1 MAHVKTLLV
10 IKRSTLNTEIV
21 SPKVSAAHQKTTIKA
36 NAGPN
41 LASLLEQSETIVSD
55 EDTRALQHAGDETDQ
70 SDSDSE
76 VSSNGEESLYEN
88 IKFGITCLMEL
99 APTLQRNIV
108 RGEKARAQRILSSAQ
123 PFRVSEPAEIYV
135 SMAREKF
142 KQADLNLVQ
151 RLGQANWQR
160 HRRIRDMM
168 FRSEEGM
175 EEDLVPGTTHPTDH
189 STFRPPPTFRDSG
202 LGTTITSASQYAAS
216 AASHTSFASTVEEGV
231 KESLRVP
238 PMPPEAAD
246 GKPFQCFICK
256 TLQLR
261 IRNRID
267 WK

>member
-1 MAHVKTLLV
+1 MKTPHV

-21 SPKVSAAHQKTTIKA
+21 SPKVSVGHQKTTIKA
-36 NAGPN
+36 SAGPN

-55 EDTRALQHAGDETDQ
+55 EDTRASQDAGDETDQ

-76 VSSNGEESLYEN
+76 LSSNGEESLYEN
-88 IKFGITCLMEL
+88 IQFGIACLMEL
-99 APTLQRNIV
+99 GPTLQKNIV
-108 RGEKARAQRILSSAQ
+108 RGTKARTQRILSSAQ

-142 KQADLNLVQ
+142 KQADLNLIQ

-168 FRSEEGM
+168 YRSEEGI
-175 EEDLVPGTTHPTDH
+175 EEKPVPGKMHPTDH
-189 STFRPPPTFRDSG
+189 STFRPPPTFHDSG
-202 LGTTITSASQYAAS
+202 LGTTISSASQYAVS

-231 KESLRVP
+231 RNSLRVP
-238 PMPPEAAD
+238 SMPPEAAD
-246 GKPFQCFICK
+246 GKPFKCFICGN
-256 TLQLR
+256 LQLN

>member
-1 MAHVKTLLV
+1 M
-10 IKRSTLNTEIV
+10 STLNTEIV
-21 SPKVSAAHQKTTIKA
+21 SPKVSAGHQKTTIKA
-36 NAGPN
+36 SAGPD
-41 LASLLEQSETIVSD
+41 LASLLEQSEIMVSD
-55 EDTRALQHAGDETDQ
+55 ATRISQYAGDETGQ

-76 VSSNGEESLYEN
+76 VSSNGEESLYEI
-88 IKFGITCLMEL
+88 IKFGIACLTEL

-108 RGEKARAQRILSSAQ
+108 RDED
-123 PFRVSEPAEIYV
+123 RVSEQAEIYV
-135 SMAREKF
+135 SIAREKF
-142 KQADLNLVQ
+142 KKADLNLIQ

-168 FRSEEGM
+168 FRFEEGI
-175 EEDLVPGTTHPTDH
+175 EEKLVPGTTHPTDH
-189 STFRPPPTFRDSG
+189 STCPPSTTFNDSG

-231 KESLRVP
+231 RKSLRVP
-238 PMPPEAAD
+238 SMPPEAAD
-246 GKPFQCFICK
+246 GKPFQCFICG